1 MTPVGRW
8 RGTGLVARRAI
19 RDGMAS
25 KTWRIV
31 TALMLLIGI
40 GAALL
45 PRLLAGGP
53 ASYVLAT
60 TPDTPEQVVEQVQAA
75 ATAGEFTVDILRVED
90 RSAARASVRDG
101 EATAGLVITEAG
113 STLFVSS
120 DGGGIFPAVV
130 TQLLLA
136 QATTDALRDAG
147 LTAEEIAAIQAI
159 PPPEQ
164 ITVGPVADQGRSA
177 VGFIVGIV
185 LYMALILTGTAI
197 ASAVATEKSTRIT
210 EVLLAV
216 LRPSQLL
223 VGTVFGVGLLGL
235 VQVSALGIPAAV
247 GLATG
252 DGVNV
257 PSAAIG
263 DIGLGFVWL
272 LLGLLLYAFVF
283 AALGS
288 LVEKLS
294 EVGPATIPANITLVG
309 SYLIAVT
316 VTVADPNGIV
326 ATAASLFPA
335 SAPMVMPVRWTSGLV
350 PVWQLLL
357 AMALTA
363 LAAVALAA
371 LASRIY
377 ARGVATTG
385 RRVPLREALGRR

>member
-1 MTPVGRW
+1 MAAGRW
-8 RGTGLVARRAI
+8 NGTRLVAGRAI

-31 TALMLLIGI
+31 TALMLVIGI

-45 PRLLAGGP
+45 PRLLSGGEP
-53 ASYVLAT
+53 NYVLAAA
-60 TPDTPEQVVEQVQAA
+60 DGTPEAIVEQIAA
-75 ATAGEFTVDILRVED
+75 AAAAGEFTVDVQRVSD
-90 RSAARASVRDG
+90 RAAARAAVQDSEASV
-101 EATAGLVITEAG
+101 GLVVTQDG
-113 STLFVSS
+113 STLFVTSE
-120 DGGGIFPAVV
+120 GAGIFPTVV
-130 TQLLLA
+130 TQVLLA
-136 QATTDALRDAG
+136 QATTDALREAG
-147 LTAEEIAAIQAI
+147 LTGQQISAIQAI

-164 ITVGPVADQGRSA
+164 VTVGRVADEGRA
-177 VGFIVGIV
+177 TVGFIVGIV
-185 LYMALILTGTAI
+185 LYLALILTGTAI

-223 VGTVFGVGLLGL
+223 VGTVLGVGLLGM
-235 VQVSALGIPAAV
+235 VQVLALGVPAAV

-252 DGVNV
+252 DGVTV
-257 PSAAIG
+257 PTGAIG
-263 DIGLGFVWL
+263 DIGLGFIWL

-288 LVEKLS
+288 LVEKVS
-294 EVGPATIPANITLVG
+294 EVGPATIPANITLIG

-316 VTVADPNGIV
+316 VTVANPGGLV
-326 ATAASLFPA
+326 ATSASLFPL
-335 SAPMVMPVRWTSGLV
+335 SAPMVMPVRWVSGLV

-357 AMALTA
+357 AMGLTA

-385 RRVPLREALGRR
+385 RRVSLREALRPG

>member
-1 MTPVGRW
+1 M
-8 RGTGLVARRAI
+8 LAAA
-19 RDGMAS
+19 DG
-25 KTWRIV
+25 
-31 TALMLLIGI
+31 
-40 GAALL
+40 
-45 PRLLAGGP
+45 
-53 ASYVLAT
+53 
-60 TPDTPEQVVEQVQAA
+60 TPEAVVEQIAA
-75 ATAGEFTVDILRVED
+75 AAAAGEFTVDVNRVSD
-90 RSAARASVRDG
+90 RAAARAAVQDG
-101 EATAGLVITEAG
+101 EASVGLVVTQNG
-113 STLFVSS
+113 STLFVTSE
-120 DGGGIFPAVV
+120 GAGIFPTVV
-130 TQLLLA
+130 TQVLLA
-136 QATTDALRDAG
+136 QATTDALREAG
-147 LTAEEIAAIQAI
+147 LTAEQIAAIQAI

-164 ITVGPVADQGRSA
+164 ITEGRVADEGRAA

-185 LYMALILTGTAI
+185 LYLALILTGTAI

-223 VGTVFGVGLLGL
+223 VGTVLGVGLLGL
-235 VQVSALGIPAAV
+235 VQVLALGVPAAV

-252 DGVNV
+252 DGVSV
-257 PSAAIG
+257 PTGAIG

-288 LVEKLS
+288 LVEKVS
-294 EVGPATIPANITLVG
+294 EVGPATIPANVALIG

-316 VTVADPNGIV
+316 VTVANPGGLV
-326 ATAASLFPA
+326 ATIASLFPL
-335 SAPMVMPVRWTSGLV
+335 SAPMVMPVRWVSGLV

-357 AMALTA
+357 AMVLTA

-385 RRVPLREALGRR
+385 RRVSLRDALRPG